1 MSVRLRGWVGEN
13 ALRIMKRVKKK
24 SKLKE
29 LRQIFLPNHENTQF
43 VQVVM

>member
-24 SKLKE
+24 IKIERTKADISS
-29 LRQIFLPNHENTQF
+29 
-43 VQVVM
+43 